1 MKEKKYIYATNRSQ
15 IIYKFTIVD
24 ENENEYVVNDKD
36 FYPYNNVKF
45 FINKEN
51 LCIAR
56 CEEKQWDFIVKED
69 FFAAFELNDVKK
81 EFYKRQIAIKE
92 KEVSRKETELIELEN
107 EHNQK
112 TKKEYNN
119 FFSFNDFKLGDT
131 LYVLYEKKLYETKVV
146 SFMTLDRVNFVPNLQ
161 TDFGAC
167 IDDYA
172 ILEQRK
178 NGELY
183 INVNEKD
190 YDYFNNA
197 NYKVFLSR
205 VDYDIYLETIEYENE
220 IVKIN
225 TYRNLIRTYKN
236 EIEKLNKLINEL

>member
-1 MKEKKYIYATNRSQ
+1 MKRFIYATNRSQ

-36 FYPYNNVKF
+36 FYPYNDVKF

-69 FFAAFELNDVKK
+69 FFASFELNDVQK
-81 EFYKRQIAIKE
+81 EFYKRQITIKE
-92 KEVSRKETELIELEN
+92 KEVLRKESELSELEN
-107 EHNQK
+107 EHNKK
-112 TKKEYNN
+112 TKKTYND
-119 FFSFNDFKLGDT
+119 FFSFNDFKLNDT

-146 SFMTLDRVNFVPNLQ
+146 SFMTVDKVNFVPNVQ
-161 TDFGAC
+161 TYFGGC
-167 IDDYA
+167 IEDYA
-172 ILEQRK
+172 TLEQDK

-183 INVNEKD
+183 INVNERD

-205 VDYDIYLETIEYENE
+205 VDYDIYLEMVEYENE

-225 TYRNLIRTYKN
+225 KFKSSIIIYKS
-236 EIEKLNKLINEL
+236 EIEKLNKLISEL